1 MEQELQKALEVLKN
15 GGVIIYPT
23 DTVWGLGCDATN
35 SKAIEKLIEIK
46 GKQVNNGLI
55 VLVDKD
61 INLNKYVDEVPQ
73 VAWEII
79 EVSDK
84 PITIIYDKVK
94 GIAAQCIAADGS
106 AAIRVVNDEFCKKLI
121 FKLGKPLVSTSANF
135 SGQPT
140 PANFLEVNKDLQQK
154 VDYVVNWRQNEKTQA
169 AASSIIKISNSG
181 SFKIIRK

>member
-46 GKQVNNGLI
+46 GKQANNGLI

-61 INLNKYVDEVPQ
+61 INLNKYVDEVPE

-94 GIAAQCIAADGS
+94 GIAAQCIAPDGS

-121 FKLGKPLVSTSANF
+121 YKLGKPIVSTSANF

>member
-1 MEQELQKALEVLKN
+1 MEKEVQKALEVLKN

-35 SKAIEKLIEIK
+35 SKAVEKLLEIK
-46 GKQVNNGLI
+46 GKQSNNGLI
-55 VLVDKD
+55 ILLDKD
-61 INLNKYVDEVPQ
+61 VNLNKYIDEVPQ

-94 GIAAQCIAADGS
+94 NIAPQCVAHDGS
-106 AAIRVVNDEFCKKLI
+106 AAIRIVNDEFCKKLI
-121 FKLGKPLVSTSANF
+121 YKLGKPIVSTSANY
-135 SGQPT
+135 SGEPT
-140 PANFLEVNKDLQQK
+140 PTNFLEINKDILQK
-154 VDYVVNWRQNEKTQA
+154 VDYVVNWRQNEKA
-169 AASSIIKISNSG
+169 KAVASSIIKIENSG